1 MSTILLTLRANL
13 PGYRMVLMLRLTT
26 IVDNLVDPALASG
39 RETGRTDE
47 RIHWPTP
54 GNKRPRRRL
63 RVAGRRGHRPGL
75 VARGTGDS
83 AVPELRRARRVREGL
98 ARGQEPAR
106 GQGDQAR
113 GSGPGRGGAR
123 RVDRVPRCRGLSAA
137 RV

>member
-26 IVDNLVDPALASG
+26 IVDNLVDCALASG
-39 RETGRTDE
+39 IETGRTDE
-47 RIHWPTP
+47 RIHWPAP

-63 RVAGRRGHRPGL
+63 RVAGGRGHRPGL
-75 VARGTGDS
+75 VARGTGDR

-98 ARGQEPAR
+98 AR